1 MSELILALWGLFLIT
16 ALAATLV
23 DVYLLIRV
31 VRFCRQIRLLTKAT
45 LPAAV
50 GIVKNTDA
58 EQALGRTVKLVGA
71 LVKKTSTVEELTGV
85 VANQLVEE
93 AR

>member
-1 MSELILALWGLFLIT
+1 MSELILALWGLFLIA

-45 LPAAV
+45 LSAAV
-50 GIVKNTDA
+50 GIVNNTDA
-58 EQALGRTVKLVGA
+58 GQDLGRTVKLVGA
-71 LVKKTSTVEELTGV
+71 LAKKTSTVEELTGV
-85 VANQLVEE
+85 VANQLVEA